1 MAAFTYTN
9 CMTDVAPF
17 SFTYTYL
24 WYLYKCNPSLVLMG
38 ATTDGINMPT
48 VDTREEYT
56 YINCLAM
63 TYIMYN
69 YLVSNAIQQ
78 LSSYIWLQ
86 IPGKALSTLDN
97 SNQRMTSQVTQLNNG
112 TNLVNNTRTFYSY
125 EGLQL
130 STEEKTGVPSNF
142 SLKQNYPN
150 PFNPN
155 TVISFDLVE
164 DTDVSIKIYDMTGKL
179 VRNLINTSMTIGANT
194 VTWDGKDDLGVSVSG
209 GVYLYNLQTGDYN
222 QTKKMVLM
230 K

>member
-1 MAAFTYTN
+1 
-9 CMTDVAPF
+9 
-17 SFTYTYL
+17 
-24 WYLYKCNPSLVLMG
+24 
-38 ATTDGINMPT
+38 
-48 VDTREEYT
+48 
-56 YINCLAM
+56 
-63 TYIMYN
+63 
-69 YLVSNAIQQ
+69 
-78 LSSYIWLQ
+78 
-86 IPGKALSTLDN
+86 
-97 SNQRMTSQVTQLNNG
+97 MTSQVTQLNNG

-130 STEEKTGVPSNF
+130 STKEKTGVPSNF